1 MELSIRL
8 NYHQWELISKQQEFK
23 TTHALGCMKW
33 VLFLLGIQKRKPQK
47 SMNFQIT
54 VTLFSVLACIVL
66 SVNSAFTPS
75 IVTDKEA
82 LIAFKSMANVPP
94 TFWNQSSSPSANW
107 TGVSCN

>member
-33 VLFLLGIQKRKPQK
+33 VLFLL
-47 SMNFQIT
+47 
-54 VTLFSVLACIVL
+54 
-66 SVNSAFTPS
+66 AFTPS